1 MVEGPKFCGTTMEEL
16 TCYLESYGLD
26 ASSKSKGTGDEWT
39 AYESMR
45 FNSFKLTFFL
55 SLQKIVE

>member
-26 ASSKSKGTGDEWT
+26 TSSKSMGTGDEWT